1 MRRASG
7 ERVSASVAT
16 IGQLSATPIP
26 VATTKIARQ
35 LATSSSTAPMVGA
48 SIGATTMAMVR

>member
-1 MRRASG
+1 M
-7 ERVSASVAT
+7 

-26 VATTKIARQ
+26 VARTKIARH